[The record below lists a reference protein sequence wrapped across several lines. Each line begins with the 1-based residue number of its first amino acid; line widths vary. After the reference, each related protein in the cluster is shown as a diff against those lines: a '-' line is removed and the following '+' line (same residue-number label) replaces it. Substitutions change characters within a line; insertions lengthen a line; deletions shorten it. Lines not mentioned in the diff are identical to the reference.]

1 MSALTGPS
9 NRTCRTIAI
18 MAIVLHLL
26 ISCGGRRKD
35 FGEAVSSR
43 DSIAVMVT
51 KGITTLI
58 SENGAIRYRINAE
71 RWDVFDRMNPPYWSF
86 EEGVHLETLDSLMQV
101 SSQIS
106 ADTAYYYS
114 ATEVWELRGKVHA
127 ENVDKEQFDTDLLFW
142 DQRMKRVYSE
152 SRITIR
158 QESQV
163 IYGQGFE
170 SNQDFTN
177 YTIRRSEGVF
187 PIDDK

>member
-1 MSALTGPS
+1 
-9 NRTCRTIAI
+9 
-18 MAIVLHLL
+18 MAVVLHLL
-26 ISCGGRRKD
+26 LSCGGHRKELGD
-35 FGEAVSSR
+35 AVSNR
-43 DSIAVMVT
+43 DSMAVMVT

-58 SENGAIRYRINAE
+58 SENGAIRYRINAD
-71 RWDVFDRMNPPYWSF
+71 RWDIFDRMNPPYWSF
-86 EEGVHLETLDSLMQV
+86 EYGVHLETLDSLMQV
-101 SSQIS
+101 SSQIM

-142 DQRMKRVYSE
+142 DQRKERVYSDNL
-152 SRITIR
+152 ITIR
-158 QESQV
+158 QETQV

-177 YTIRRSEGVF
+177 YTIRRSEGIF